1 MKKLLMGAT
10 ALCLVACQG
19 ETIVD
24 SQALAN
30 TEWVLKYSQ
39 SDIGLQE
46 PLSGLFTVKFDA
58 QSQVE
63 VSHQCGTYITTYTAE
78 YSADGL
84 SAPMQI
90 SSMGSPDDASC
101 DTAQLMVY
109 QNTLNTITG
118 YDLDG
123 DTLVLSEGEI
133 ASLILVRRFSLCSSP
148 ASLTGSPSDDIFAPV
163 TVWLDLGDN
172 APAGITQ
179 QFDEQYPDFTVMPS
193 SECDARVLA
202 SMNRNTLDQLRC
214 NDAVNSITYR

>member
-1 MKKLLMGAT
+1 MKKILMGAT

-19 ETIVD
+19 ETVVD

-46 PLSGLFTVKFDA
+46 PLDGLFTVKFGM

-63 VSHQCGTYITTYTAE
+63 VSHQCGTYNATYTAE
-78 YSADGL
+78 YSNDGL

-90 SSMGSPDDASC
+90 SSMGSADSASC
-101 DTAQLMVY
+101 DAALITY
-109 QNTLNTITG
+109 QNTLNTITD
-118 YDLDG
+118 YDLQG
-123 DTLVLSEGEI
+123 DTLVLKEGDA
-133 ASLILVRRFSLCSSP
+133 ASLILTRRFNLCSSP
-148 ASLTGSPSDDIFAPV
+148 ASLAGSPSNDLYAPV
-163 TVWLDLGDN
+163 SVWLDFGDTPH
-172 APAGITQ
+172 ASIIQ
-179 QFDEQYPDFTVMPS
+179 QFDAQYPDFTIMPS

-214 NDAVNSITYR
+214 NDAINSVTYR